1 MNDDSHARTWRSGEH
16 TTHLTVRVAGAVLL
30 AVLTGVVT
38 RWGLAPLVTDSG
50 FIGSMFAL
58 LAACGVGT
66 LLTRRAIAPVTRSRD
81 ELEVAYQEAVAEA
94 LQDPLTKLGNHR
106 AFQEELDR
114 QVEASLRYQTP
125 AALVL
130 IDLDGF
136 KAVNDSHG
144 HAEGDRVLARFG
156 RLLELSARRPDRA
169 FRTGGD
175 EFAILMPHTDA
186 VTACQAARRLLVT
199 ALQPVLRELGE
210 EPMSFSAGVSS
221 VPALAADRES
231 LYLQADAA
239 LYAAKRAGRTE
250 VRGFE
255 PGMLEGAPAVP
266 AAHLAAIA
274 DVVRQRLLRPVY
286 QPIVDLATNAV
297 IGYEGLIR
305 PADGTPFD
313 GPPDLFA
320 AAEATGHHLELDLA
334 CLETIVAGAAA
345 LPPPGFLCVN
355 LSAPT
360 VESAEFG
367 TAALLT
373 ILARHGLA
381 PERIVLE
388 LTEHRPL
395 RDPEAVRAKVDAF
408 RRHGF
413 RFAADDLG
421 AGNAGLRLL
430 SQVRFDVLKVDLSL
444 VQGSAPGAPSNAV
457 IASVVG
463 LAAQTDALVVAEGLE
478 HADQLAHVRAL
489 GVAAGQGYLLGR
501 PGPLPAFPPPSGRGV
516 VPMRIPGGVED
527 LVGVAAW
534 RQSIGL
540 SANA

>member
-1 MNDDSHARTWRSGEH
+1 MNDDAGARTQRTGAH
-16 TTHLTVRVAGAVLL
+16 AAHLTVRVAGAVLL
-30 AVLTGVVT
+30 AVLTGVLV
-38 RWGLAPLVTDSG
+38 RWTLAPLVTDSG
-50 FIGSMFAL
+50 IAGSALAL

-66 LLTRRAIAPVTRSRD
+66 LLTHRAIAPVARSRD
-81 ELEVAYQEAVAEA
+81 ELEIAYHEAVAEA

-106 AFQEELDR
+106 AFQEELER
-114 QVEASLRYQTP
+114 QVEASLRYEAP
-125 AALVL
+125 VALVL

-136 KAVNDSHG
+136 KAVNDTHG

-156 RLLELSARRPDRA
+156 RLLELSTRRPDRA

-186 VTACQAARRLLVT
+186 EAAWLAARRLLVT
-199 ALQPVLRELGE
+199 ALQPVLRELGD
-210 EPMSFSAGVSS
+210 EPISFSAGVSA
-221 VPALAADRES
+221 VPALAADREA

-250 VRGFE
+250 VRRFE
-255 PGMLEGAPAVP
+255 PGIADVAPEVP
-266 AAHLAAIA
+266 AAQLAAIA

-297 IGYEGLIR
+297 VGYEGLIR
-305 PADGTPFD
+305 PAAGLPFD
-313 GPPDLFA
+313 GPADLFA
-320 AAEATGHHLELDLA
+320 AAEASGHHLELDLA
-334 CLETIVAGAAA
+334 CLDTIVAGAAS
-345 LPPPGFLCVN
+345 LPPPAFLCVN
-355 LSAPT
+355 LSAQT
-360 VESAEFG
+360 VEAAEFG
-367 TAALLT
+367 TAALLA
-373 ILARHGLA
+373 ILARHGIA
-381 PERIVLE
+381 PERVILE

-395 RDPEAVRAKVDAF
+395 RDPEAARVKLAAF
-408 RRHGF
+408 RRHGV

-430 SQVRFDVLKVDLSL
+430 AQVRFDVLKVDLSL

-463 LAAQTDALVVAEGLE
+463 LATQTDAMVVAEGIE
-478 HADQLAHVRAL
+478 HPEQLAQVRAL

-501 PGPLPAFPPPSGRGV
+501 PGPLPAFPPPSGRGI
-516 VPMRIPGGVED
+516 VPLRIPGGVDD

-540 SANA
+540 SANV